1 MSGVEG
7 LFFYKPRVRMKIDL
21 KKTVLL
27 FASIHLLI
35 AFVADRQGKMK
46 TKVTNTR
53 SVSGSTAIEKTKLPG
68 ADKFFGLING
78 H

>member
-7 LFFYKPRVRMKIDL
+7 LFFLKRFRMKIDL

-35 AFVADRQGKMK
+35 AFVAERQGKMK
-46 TKVTNTR
+46 TPVNNTG
-53 SVSGSTAIEKTKLPG
+53 SVAPGKKLAAKSPVP
-68 ADKFFGLING
+68 DKYFGLIYG
-78 H
+78 QP